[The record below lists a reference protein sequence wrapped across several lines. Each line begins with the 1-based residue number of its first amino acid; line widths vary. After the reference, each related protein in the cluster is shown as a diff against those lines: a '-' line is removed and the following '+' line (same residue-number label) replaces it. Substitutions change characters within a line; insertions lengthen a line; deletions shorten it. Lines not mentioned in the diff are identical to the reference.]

1 MNGET
6 SQPDYAQA
14 NSEFDCEI
22 GVIEERLQAA
32 QADHVTHAAFLRFA
46 NAMLLEIAS
55 AWQSAGAEQKVRVQN
70 LLFQRG
76 LRYSQESR
84 KFEHLDPCLF
94 NTMEETTGKN

>member
-1 MNGET
+1 LNGET

-46 NAMLLEIAS
+46 NAILDIAG
-55 AWQSAGAEQKVRVQN
+55 ARQSAGAEQKVRVHT

-76 LRYSQESR
+76 LQYSQESR